1 MSGRGEGL
9 RTNPHSPLLEDHT
22 RGERQYVC
30 TQPVCTCAHEWE
42 GQGSVGRVRKLGFYS
57 VTNSKSRK
65 KFKQEPSTT
74 RFMFRLQ

>member
-9 RTNPHSPLLEDHT
+9 RTNPRSPLLEDHT
-22 RGERQYVC
+22 RGERGYVC
-30 TQPVCTCAHEWE
+30 TQPVCTCAYKCE
-42 GQGSVGRVRKLGFYS
+42 GQGSVGRIRKLGFYS

-65 KFKQEPSTT
+65 KFKQEPRTT